1 MPTPTSVSVLLG
13 SSRTRLGKVV
23 PNFMTDVGDI
33 FFSALTKFTTS
44 PTVVVRKKRLSR
56 REPSGQRIYSVEI
69 VLGSALAGGSA
80 GTTRL
85 AISASL

>member
-13 SSRTRLGKVV
+13 SSRTFLGKVV
-23 PNFMTDVGDI
+23 PNFMTDVGAI

-56 REPSGQRIYSVEI
+56 REPSGQRIYSVLM
-69 VLGSALAGGSA
+69 VLGSASAGGSA
-80 GTTRL
+80 GTTKL